1 MKKPMLIIS
10 ALAACAVIADGIIVS
25 STSETVTTTVTK
37 SLGGLH
43 IVQDDKTG
51 EYSAVAEYFEYTRKV
66 GPSGTTVVIKPLR
79 EVHATWAEVIAI
91 APAMVQAREQLQAAL
106 PTLLA
111 NP

>member
-1 MKKPMLIIS
+1 MKKPMLIIA
-10 ALAACAVIADGIIVS
+10 ALAACAVIADGILVS

-43 IVQDDKTG
+43 IVQDEKTG

-79 EVHATWAEVIAI
+79 EVRATWAEVIAI